1 MKTIKLSLTTISL
14 FIGLSAA
21 AQKTVTIP
29 EISQVQ
35 YAESWSLLNREMD
48 IQPDGTIHLNGK
60 PGTGLLRM
68 NDLVFTNGVI
78 ECDIMGRDVPG
89 RSFVGIA
96 FHGLNDS
103 TYDAVYFRPFNFKN
117 EERNG
122 HSIQYISH
130 PENTWYKLRE
140 KHPGIYENRLDP
152 VPDPEDWFHVSIE
165 INYPV
170 VQVFVDHSEV
180 PALKVTQLSDQ
191 KKGWI
196 GFWVDNNS
204 EGYFRNLEII
214 TE

>member
-1 MKTIKLSLTTISL
+1 MKTTKLSLLAISL
-14 FIGLSAA
+14 FTGLSVA
-21 AQKTVTIP
+21 AQKIVTIP
-29 EISQVQ
+29 EISQVHG
-35 YAESWSLLNREMD
+35 SGTWSLLNRELD
-48 IQPDGTIHLNGK
+48 IQSNGTVHLNGK
-60 PGTGLLRM
+60 PGTGLLWM
-68 NDLVFTNGVI
+68 NGLEFTNGII

-140 KHPGIYENRLDP
+140 ESPGKYENKLDP
-152 VPDPEDWFHVSIE
+152 VPEPEEWLHVSIE

-170 VQVFVDHSEV
+170 VQVFVNHSDA
-180 PALKVTQLSDQ
+180 PALKVNQLSVQ

-204 EGYFRNLEII
+204 EGYFRNLKIL